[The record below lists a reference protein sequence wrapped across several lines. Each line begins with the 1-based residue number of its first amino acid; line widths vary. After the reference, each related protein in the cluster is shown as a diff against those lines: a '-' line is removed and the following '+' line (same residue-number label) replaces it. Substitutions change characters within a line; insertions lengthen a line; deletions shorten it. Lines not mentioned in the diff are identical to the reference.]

1 MIEALH
7 ENRTYELSKH
17 FLRERKRT
25 CWNMIEH
32 VHDSKGFPAK
42 PLSHGF
48 WWGNPINPILFDI
61 SGTDEVRHSRT
72 TRKRSVEAEFRGL
85 NTTCIALQHYTD
97 SR

>member
-7 ENRTYELSKH
+7 ENWTYELSKH

-48 WWGNPINPILFDI
+48 WPGCATAC
-61 SGTDEVRHSRT
+61 GTET
-72 TRKRSVEAEFRGL
+72 A
-85 NTTCIALQHYTD
+85 ALQMKY
-97 SR
+97 SQLIR